1 MEREKEAFIE
11 WLYTQYAVKLE
22 RASLNWVQ
30 HRPEYRDMVDDSIQ
44 KTFLKACEEYDRLKD
59 APYIEAW
66 LFKTCRHRLLTE
78 INTYRRRQKRHV
90 ALDGGTAVSDERLMT
105 AIDALPE
112 QIGNRETLERIL
124 NALSEREKGL
134 VRERFVNGASFEEMA
149 QKEKTTV
156 GAIRSALA
164 AVLAFGG
171 TATVLGLSGSDHTK
185 RLEELQQNRMVEA
198 ADTVSADTKLVA
210 LPIDGGTLTLA
221 QADEKKIADEEGKI
235 LIAAQTLTDVDGEDG
250 VRMLLA
256 LIESAEE
263 VHVQSAYLVGFDAD
277 GKQMESAAEA
287 SVSPVLLADRQ
298 SVVIAEIEP
307 HAMDGA
313 ERFEL
318 RLNIEREPKCAA
330 EEQDADAELRDHYFV
345 ATLTEDAEDGEE
357 ANGYVSIWATDAE
370 GTLLDGFNASLA
382 EGEQLL
388 AGETWTFEKRIGSWV
403 TPEQEDTIETGSVGY
418 RLIR

>member
-1 MEREKEAFIE
+1 M
-11 WLYTQYAVKLE
+11 
-22 RASLNWVQ
+22 
-30 HRPEYRDMVDDSIQ
+30 
-44 KTFLKACEEYDRLKD
+44 
-59 APYIEAW
+59 
-66 LFKTCRHRLLTE
+66 
-78 INTYRRRQKRHV
+78 
-90 ALDGGTAVSDERLMT
+90 
-105 AIDALPE
+105 
-112 QIGNRETLERIL
+112 
-124 NALSEREKGL
+124 
-134 VRERFVNGASFEEMA
+134 
-149 QKEKTTV
+149 
-156 GAIRSALA
+156 
-164 AVLAFGG
+164 
-171 TATVLGLSGSDHTK
+171 LGLSGSDHTK

-403 TPEQEDTIETGSVGY
+403 TPEPGGHHRDGLGGISADQINGLNRGKTVNGFSRETDFSNSLQGLPVFRKREDGIKNTMKRGKEDEKADFCGPAMRHGL
-418 RLIR
+418 RLRAGRGRHGFERRFIPKKP